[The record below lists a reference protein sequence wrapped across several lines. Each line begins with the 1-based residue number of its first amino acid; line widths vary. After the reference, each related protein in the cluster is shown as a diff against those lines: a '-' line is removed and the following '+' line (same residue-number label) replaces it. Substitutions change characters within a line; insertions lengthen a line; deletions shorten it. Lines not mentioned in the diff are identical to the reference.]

1 MNISEILS
9 HVDLFIN
16 SDEYKHFI
24 DNYKLHFNV
33 KADAIGVNLDRQNNI
48 ISVKKYLS
56 FDKEKFTQKSVLI
69 PKIPFIESI
78 LTYCNNTYTSPCIG
92 LKKYNSNYRK
102 YFHIKCNNEIFLN
115 NLNFFKTND
124 YVFNSKDATMIGLSF
139 EEKSIIKYFYFK
151 NNLQYLSKFK
161 KISQINNFNSLNN
174 IEFVKYKNKSKIIIS
189 SSQDFNKNLLYT
201 PFKETY
207 NIDLRGLGYDSE
219 GNSSYYFF
227 K

>member
-9 HVDLFIN
+9 HVDLFID

-48 ISVKKYLS
+48 ISIKKYLS

-78 LTYCNNTYTSPCIG
+78 LTYCNDTYTSPCIG
-92 LKKYNSNYRK
+92 LKKYDRNYKK
-102 YFHIKCNNEIFLN
+102 YFHIKCNNKIFLK

-124 YVFNSKDATMIGLSF
+124 A
-139 EEKSIIKYFYFK
+139 
-151 NNLQYLSKFK
+151 
-161 KISQINNFNSLNN
+161 
-174 IEFVKYKNKSKIIIS
+174 
-189 SSQDFNKNLLYT
+189 
-201 PFKETY
+201 
-207 NIDLRGLGYDSE
+207 
-219 GNSSYYFF
+219 
-227 K
+227 